1 MLKKY
6 AVKTRFTD
14 ETLENEPDLVNAL
27 ILDLRQGY
35 GLSENAEIK
44 FGKISEPSYVDEETG
59 EEYGG
64 HCDFISNTTTC
75 VISELREEEPNTPTP

>member
-6 AVKTRFTD
+6 AVKMRFTD

-27 ILDLRQGY
+27 ILDLRRAY
-35 GLSENAEIK
+35 GLSETANVEFA
-44 FGKISEPSYVDEETG
+44 KISEPSYVDEETG

-64 HCDFISNTTTC
+64 HCDFISKTTTC
-75 VISELREEEPNTPTP
+75 VISELREKEPNTPTP